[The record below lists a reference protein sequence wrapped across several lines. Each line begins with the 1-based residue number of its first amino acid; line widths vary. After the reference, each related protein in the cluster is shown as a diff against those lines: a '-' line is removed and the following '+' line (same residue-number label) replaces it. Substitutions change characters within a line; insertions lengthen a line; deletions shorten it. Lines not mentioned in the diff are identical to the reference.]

1 MMYPLEIQIMKVMN
15 LRIMM
20 EMMNRTC
27 LKMPQPYCSVERENC
42 DDPMF
47 DIARLD
53 IGAFVTFALV
63 LELLLVELDNNY
75 YNIQ

>member
-1 MMYPLEIQIMKVMN
+1 MYPLEIQMMKVLN

-20 EMMNRTC
+20 EMMKRTC
-27 LKMPQPYCSVERENC
+27 LKMTQPYCPVEREN

-47 DIARLD
+47 YIARLD

-75 YNIQ
+75 YNI